1 MGKCL
6 IVFCQNI
13 KPMIQEL
20 FELFQYQFFIYAIIA
35 AIIASI
41 SCGVIG
47 SYIVSRR
54 MVFISGGI
62 THASFGGIGLGY
74 FIGINPVFGAAVF
87 AVLVAIA
94 MEFFTKKMNV
104 RQDSTIGIFWSFGMA
119 IGIIFIYLSPGY
131 APNLLSYLFGSILS
145 VAFNELIF
153 MGAITLLL
161 LVFFSLFYKLILFI
175 AFDEE
180 FARSQNAPVNTIN
193 YAIIIFIALII
204 VINIRVVGI
213 ILVISLLTIP
223 QTIANIFTQNFR
235 KMVVYSSI
243 IGLLAAITGLFSAY
257 FLEIPSGASI
267 IFTLVVFYIV
277 IKSISYF
284 FKKTM
289 A

>member
-1 MGKCL
+1 ML
-6 IVFCQNI
+6 
-13 KPMIQEL
+13 QEL
-20 FELFQYQFFIYAIIA
+20 LELFQYQFFIYAVIA

-41 SCGVIG
+41 SCGIIG

-74 FIGINPVFGAAVF
+74 FIGINPVFGAAAF
-87 AVLVAIA
+87 AVIVAVA
-94 MEFFTKKMNV
+94 MEYFTKKMKI
-104 RQDSTIGIFWSFGMA
+104 RQDSAIGIFWSFGMA

-153 MGAITLLL
+153 MGVITLLM

-193 YAIIIFIALII
+193 YAIIIFIALVI

-235 KMVVYSSI
+235 KMVVYSSV
-243 IGLLAAITGLFSAY
+243 IGLIAALTGLFSAY

-277 IKSISYF
+277 IKSISYS
-284 FKKTM
+284 FKKP
-289 A
+289 

>member
-1 MGKCL
+1 ML
-6 IVFCQNI
+6 
-13 KPMIQEL
+13 QEL
-20 FELFQYQFFIYAIIA
+20 LELFQYQFFIYAIIA

-41 SCGVIG
+41 SCGIIG

-74 FIGINPVFGAAVF
+74 FIGFNPVFGAAAF
-87 AVLVAIA
+87 AVLVAIS
-94 MEFFTKKMNV
+94 MEFFTKKLKV
-104 RQDSTIGIFWSFGMA
+104 RQDSAIGIFWSFGMA
-119 IGIIFIYLSPGY
+119 IGIIFIYLAPGY

-145 VAFNELIF
+145 VACNELIF
-153 MGAITLLL
+153 MATITFFM
-161 LVFFSLFYKLILFI
+161 LVFFTLFYKLILFI

-193 YAIIIFIALII
+193 YAIIIFIALVI

-235 KMVVYSSI
+235 KMVVYSSV
-243 IGLLAAITGLFSAY
+243 IGLIAALTGLFSAY

-284 FKKTM
+284 LKKPSI
-289 A
+289 